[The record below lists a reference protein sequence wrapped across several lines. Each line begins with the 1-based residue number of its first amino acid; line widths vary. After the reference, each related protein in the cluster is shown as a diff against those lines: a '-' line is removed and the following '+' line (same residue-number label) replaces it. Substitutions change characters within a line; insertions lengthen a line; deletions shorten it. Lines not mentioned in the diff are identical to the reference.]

1 MSRFNKACVTW
12 KTRLGWEDKIHVL
25 RDVRHPVWSQ
35 HLRCVNNVA
44 GSDKESAPKQDKSLP
59 WVNNSSAGVL
69 EGRDQARFFS
79 PESQPGCT
87 LSFECSESGK
97 TFGPSGAGG

>member
-1 MSRFNKACVTW
+1 MDRMQSRGGVCHALIRSKACVTW

-44 GSDKESAPKQDKSLP
+44 GSEKESAPKQDKSH
-59 WVNNSSAGVL
+59 
-69 EGRDQARFFS
+69 
-79 PESQPGCT
+79 
-87 LSFECSESGK
+87 
-97 TFGPSGAGG
+97 TFGQQLLDLRPVFSRRTHSNAE